1 MTWLV
6 DAKLLNAVSLS
17 TRDMSELETTQI
29 LFNSPALH
37 SLKRDQLVKLCK
49 IHSIKASGKNVDL
62 IQKLKDHASTLPPG
76 DPLRVAV
83 HIDSDEESNTLDSK
97 RPSSQWEIVMED
109 ILEVPEPSRST
120 LSSLRSVTSSVPD
133 EFGTGGGS
141 KCESVVVLTKILFLI
156 PYPASSMSSSLKA
169 IANSF
174 NIIRAPSVKSSNSQ
188 TSYPAYPNIP
198 DELASHSV
206 PYSSIPESSLSD
218 MPQTDHFKFS
228 TPDSTMQ
235 EHIQSPIGTHPIQNA
250 TPHPTTSPS
259 KTTIRLVSAS
269 AARSI
274 LSPEPGTPHL
284 KPVDPDFDLVMDS
297 PGAKGQNCVPVWPLS
312 PHLAPSERLYPAL
325 PVDDLEHAEQNEEE
339 TKSVPSQAGPT
350 SKRKVY
356 PRPSNKVQD
365 LFSPAPKPPSVQKE
379 SSGIPRSEPFLFGSP
394 LPRNS
399 ISNKAFDA
407 AAASVLEE
415 MNKRL
420 SAAGVQK
427 VDADVFGG
435 SAIAKTTNATSLE
448 SSNLR
453 KTDRFGKVHEE
464 RFNKM
469 DSIATHYAAKRGSHE
484 SKKRKSDVLGHRSAT
499 GNKRS
504 STDTRVINTGSRTR
518 MGIPGG
524 FGDEAEEEEALPD
537 DVQEEGDRRMS
548 KRVRLLEED
557 GGKDKGRR
565 LTMSPK
571 KTDAEEKQAERE
583 RAATRKMLDA
593 RKEKRRS
600 SRHGR
605 VSTAGPQASN
615 SMFARFKSGQVC

>member
-1 MTWLV
+1 
-6 DAKLLNAVSLS
+6 
-17 TRDMSELETTQI
+17 
-29 LFNSPALH
+29 
-37 SLKRDQLVKLCK
+37 
-49 IHSIKASGKNVDL
+49 
-62 IQKLKDHASTLPPG
+62 
-76 DPLRVAV
+76 
-83 HIDSDEESNTLDSK
+83 
-97 RPSSQWEIVMED
+97 
-109 ILEVPEPSRST
+109 
-120 LSSLRSVTSSVPD
+120 
-133 EFGTGGGS
+133 
-141 KCESVVVLTKILFLI
+141 
-156 PYPASSMSSSLKA
+156 MSSSLKA

-174 NIIRAPSVKSSNSQ
+174 NFKRATSVKSSDSHP
-188 TSYPAYPNIP
+188 TYPNIS

-206 PYSSIPESSLSD
+206 PYSSIPEPLPSD

-228 TPDSTMQ
+228 TPDTTMQ
-235 EHIQSPIGTHPIQNA
+235 EHIQSPSGTHPLTNA
-250 TPHPTTSPS
+250 TSNPTGNPT

-269 AARSI
+269 AATPS
-274 LSPEPGTPHL
+274 LSYEPGTPPL
-284 KPVDPDFDLVMDS
+284 KPVDPEFDLVMDS
-297 PGAKGQNCVPVWPLS
+297 PNAKGQSRVPVWPLS
-312 PHLAPSERLYPAL
+312 PQLAPSERLYPAL
-325 PVDDLEHAEQNEEE
+325 PVDELENERE
-339 TKSVPSQAGPT
+339 TKHVPPQLTAGST
-350 SKRKVY
+350 SKPKVY

-379 SSGIPRSEPFLFGSP
+379 SAGIPRSEPFLFGSP

-399 ISNKAFDA
+399 VSNKAFDV

-453 KTDRFGKVHEE
+453 ALGKVDRFDKVHEE

-469 DSIATHYAAKRGSHE
+469 DSIATHYAAKRGSNE
-484 SKKRKSDVLGHRSAT
+484 SKKRKSDVLGHGSAP
-499 GNKRS
+499 GKKRS
-504 STDTRVINTGSRTR
+504 SADTRVISAGSRTR

-524 FGDEAEEEEALPD
+524 FGDDEEEEEALD
-537 DVQEEGDRRMS
+537 EVHEEENRRMS
-548 KRVRLLEED
+548 KRVRLLEGD
-557 GGKDKGRR
+557 GGKDQGRR

-615 SMFARFKSGQVC
+615 SMSTLFKRGRTAY